1 MQIVSVFAIGFNK
14 HFNAETGA
22 DASVTN
28 SNSNFGQFAI
38 ASDGF
43 KKEAFTKDD
52 NAYITQILAPKAI
65 TSTQTNIDWQRL
77 DVGLT
82 TSVGITSHLY
92 LFGFNTKDNVPP
104 VVIQGYRVGAQTN
117 DSVFVDFASVNDGS
131 SVTGY
136 GVSSASILMVDNEIS
151 TTGITSA
158 LGTTS
163 SIKKYTV
170 QSGPTS
176 NILTLGAHEL
186 LTGEKIRIIRTKIDE
201 IDLKILNLISER
213 KDLVTEIVKFKNRNQ
228 IIDQERI
235 SKILESLDAE
245 ASKRGIPRALVRKLW
260 EGMIQSFI
268 SYEEELFDKSK
279 N

>member
-1 MQIVSVFAIGFNK
+1 MMQLCRLYQYLRLVLISILLTLQLQTSTQTLDSLRL
-14 HFNAETGA
+14 HST
-22 DASVTN
+22 DL
-28 SNSNFGQFAI
+28 
-38 ASDGF
+38 
-43 KKEAFTKDD
+43 KEAFTKDD
-52 NAYITQILAPKAI
+52 NAYIIQILAPKAI

-136 GVSSASILMVDNEIS
+136 GVSSASIFMVDNEIS

-170 QSGPTS
+170 QS
-176 NILTLGAHEL
+176 
-186 LTGEKIRIIRTKIDE
+186 R
-201 IDLKILNLISER
+201 
-213 KDLVTEIVKFKNRNQ
+213 
-228 IIDQERI
+228 
-235 SKILESLDAE
+235 
-245 ASKRGIPRALVRKLW
+245 
-260 EGMIQSFI
+260 
-268 SYEEELFDKSK
+268 
-279 N
+279 